1 MNQKQII
8 AYYLKNMLNSDLG
21 LMTDINFIQNMA
33 RYSMEIFDFDIT
45 PLLNTLPEDTT
56 VEAKIN
62 LYRDILNGKVE
73 LLDDSNLQQK
83 TKSQISDAIPQMHTV
98 DITAYDF
105 DKNLSFI
112 ADAFGLSQTC
122 RRLLQFFVYIPKM
135 PMLRDVLENFMGP
148 IDRDFMDEDN
158 AVFFEDLC
166 HVPAN
171 EIKNLLAPK
180 SIFFT
185 SGILM
190 NRLGNIRLT
199 EKFTKLLSKK
209 FNNADEVHT
218 FLVGEIIKSD
228 LTADNFM
235 HIADDFNNIKKLLK
249 TAAKNKTNGV
259 NILLYGNTGTGK
271 TSFAAAVAAAAGLN
285 LYFGSK
291 DKNDCDARCN
301 ELNHT
306 QLLLANDPRAALLM
320 DESDDVLQQ
329 ERFGPKSS
337 DKPSLNDVLETNAHP
352 VIWIAKSIKNVDKSF
367 LRRFTLTAQI
377 SNPDE
382 ETKTAIWQKVFKKH
396 KLKISD
402 AELSAL
408 VRNND
413 VPIAILDTA
422 VKNAKLTGDLNMVQ
436 YTINKLSFINTGK
449 KQAKEKPFNTGLL
462 NTDTDLKM
470 LADRIAAKNLK
481 NFSLCLYGAPGTGK
495 TAYASYLGHKLN
507 MPVVKKRASDLKDQY
522 IGNTEKNIAAAFE
535 EARSKKAILVF
546 DEADSFLQN
555 RANAQRAWEFSSV
568 NEMLTQMES
577 ADFPF
582 ICTTNLMESLDPA
595 ALRRFTF
602 KVKYDYL
609 TIPQV
614 VMAFDEFFGITIS
627 ESDVRGCTHLAPG
640 DFVVVKNKASI
651 MDITEPNE
659 LIKMLIQEQSVKMHD
674 KTKIGF

>member
-21 LMTDINFIQNMA
+21 LMTDINFAQNMA

-45 PLLNTLPEDTT
+45 PLLNTLPEGTT
-56 VEAKIN
+56 AEAKIN

-73 LLDDSNLQQK
+73 LLDDSNLLQK

-98 DITAYDF
+98 DITEYNF

-112 ADAFGLSQTC
+112 ADAFGLSQTH

-158 AVFFEDLC
+158 AMFFEELC

-185 SGILM
+185 SGILI

-209 FNNADEVHT
+209 FNNPDEVHT
-218 FLVGEIIKSD
+218 FLVGDTIKSD
-228 LTADNFM
+228 LTADNFV

-249 TAAKNKTNGV
+249 TAAKNKTAGV

-271 TSFAAAVAAAAGLN
+271 TSFAATVAAAAGLS

-291 DKNDCDARCN
+291 DKDDCDARCN
-301 ELNHT
+301 ELNRT
-306 QLLLANDPRAALLM
+306 QLLLANDQRAVLLM

-337 DKPSLNDVLETNAHP
+337 DKQSLNDILETNTRP
-352 VIWIAKSIKNVDKSF
+352 VIWIAKNIKNVDKSF

-377 SNPDE
+377 ANPDD
-382 ETKTAIWQKVFKKH
+382 ETKTAVWQKVFKRH

-402 AELSAL
+402 TELSAI
-408 VRNND
+408 VQNND

-422 VKNAKLTGDLNMVQ
+422 VKNAKLTSDLDMVQ
-436 YTINKLSFINTGK
+436 YTINKLSFITNNK

-470 LADRIAAKNLK
+470 LADRIATKNLK

-507 MPVVKKRASDLKDQY
+507 MPVIKKRASDLKDQY

-555 RANAQRAWEFSSV
+555 RVNAQRAWEFSSV